1 MLVLPLLL
9 GAVPLFGSQQSQ
21 QQSAPPPASAPQ
33 TAPDQNPAPSNSPT
47 SSAPPTKKPSTA
59 EENPFPEDI
68 SRKAAEGGDPSA
80 PNAPSAPSP
89 SSPGSP
95 GEKPPASSDK
105 PAAPGD
111 DASSSRSKFQ
121 GLGDVADGDRTSDG
135 AGGYVLNPKLAAD
148 DVKIGGFYLD
158 RRDYKGAYVR
168 YKEATLVNPENA
180 DAVFGLAEAARGL
193 DHKDE
198 AVQNYRIYL
207 DAFPDAKKAKE
218 ARKALASLGAPA
230 EAEK

>member
-1 MLVLPLLL
+1 MSAAKNLRMLVLPLLL
-9 GAVPLFGSQQSQ
+9 GTVPVFGL
-21 QQSAPPPASAPQ
+21 QQSAPPLAPAPQ
-33 TAPDQNPAPSNSPT
+33 TAPPRPPYQTPGPPA
-47 SSAPPTKKPSTA
+47 KKPSTA

-89 SSPGSP
+89 SSPSSP
-95 GEKPPASSDK
+95 GDKPPASSDK

-168 YKEATLVNPENA
+168 YKEATLVNPESA

-198 AVQNYRIYL
+198 AIQNYRIYL

-230 EAEK
+230 DAAK